1 MTTPSFGAPD
11 IPTAL
16 SFYNYSSKPEE
27 SNYCKVLLEVEKETG
42 YSVDMTVSTKITRDT
57 RKVPWNRTRGS

>member
-1 MTTPSFGAPD
+1 MTTLSFGAPD

-27 SNYCKVLLEVEKETG
+27 SNCCKVFPEVEKETG
-42 YSVDMTVSTKITRDT
+42 YSVDMRASTKITRGT